1 VLGLDPG
8 VARTGYGVVERRG
21 HELGCVTYGCVS
33 TPAGQPLP
41 ARLATLYAA
50 VRRLIAAY
58 RPSAVAVEALFF
70 KKNVRTGIAV
80 GEARGV
86 ILLAVVNADVPLFE
100 LTPPQVKQGLTGYGR
115 ADKRQVQLMV
125 QRVLKL
131 PAPPRP
137 DDAADALALA
147 VTASQLRPS

>member
-1 VLGLDPG
+1 
-8 VARTGYGVVERRG
+8 
-21 HELGCVTYGCVS
+21 VS
-33 TPAGQPLP
+33 TSAGEPLP
-41 ARLATLYAA
+41 VRLATLHAA
-50 VRRLIAAY
+50 IRQLIVTY

-70 KKNVRTGIAV
+70 KKNVRTGIVV

-86 ILLAVVNADVPLFE
+86 ILLAVVDAHVPLVE

-131 PAPPRP
+131 PTVPRP

-147 VTASQLRPS
+147 VTAAQPSSLLRYGVPDAGR